1 VSVTRVAVVAFIV
14 ALGLLSL
21 AACSDDGRTLRP
33 ASPQQTL
40 SIITTTTA
48 AATTRPAVEPSVS
61 GFAVTA
67 PWTDGG
73 FIDARYTCK
82 GADTSPAIS
91 WSGVPAATKELAI
104 SLVDLDANDFAHWVV
119 AGLDP
124 ASTGIAE
131 GKVPAGAIQAAN
143 GFGEAKYGGPCPPDG
158 EHKYLLTLYAL
169 GDASNLAD
177 GVAAA
182 TAIDALQSGQL
193 ASALVSGSF
202 G

>member
-1 VSVTRVAVVAFIV
+1 MTRLAVVAFT
-14 ALGLLSL
+14 ALFGLFTLV
-21 AACSDDGRTLRP
+21 ACSDDGRTLRP
-33 ASPQQTL
+33 AGPNQTL
-40 SIITTTTA
+40 SIITTTSA
-48 AATTRPAVEPSVS
+48 APTTVGASVAPAGS

-73 FIDARYTCK
+73 FIDAQYTCK
-82 GADTSPAIS
+82 GADISPAVS
-91 WSGVPAATKELAI
+91 WTGVPAGTKELAI
-104 SLVDLDANDFAHWVV
+104 SLVDLDASDFAHWIV

-124 ASTGIAE
+124 ASTGIAA
-131 GKVPAGAIQAAN
+131 GKVPAGAIQGAN

-158 EHKYLLTLYAL
+158 THTYLLTLYAL
-169 GDASNLAD
+169 GSPSNLAD

-182 TAIDALQSGQL
+182 TAIDVLQSGQL

>member
-1 VSVTRVAVVAFIV
+1 VTRVAVVALTV
-14 ALGLLSL
+14 TLGLLSL

-33 ASPQQTL
+33 AGPNQTL
-40 SIITTTTA
+40 SIITTTTVVP
-48 AATTRPAVEPSVS
+48 TTSGPAVAPGADGLV
-61 GFAVTA
+61 VTA

-73 FIDARYTCK
+73 FIDAQYTCK

-91 WSGVPAATKELAI
+91 WSGVPANAQELAI
-104 SLVDLDANDFAHWVV
+104 SLVDLDASGFVHWIV

-124 ASTGIAE
+124 ASTGIAA

-158 EHKYLLTLYAL
+158 QHKYTLYAL
-169 GDASNLAD
+169 GAHAKLAD
-177 GVAAA
+177 GVPAI
-182 TAIDALQSGQL
+182 TALDLLQSSQL